1 MIRRPPRSTRTDTLF
16 PYTTL
21 FRSLSDVLLVGID
34 LGEKR
39 VHVIELALDG
49 EGERRDRAF
58 HALQDID
65 PQQMNQAFLAVDLP
79 EEALAAPDFG
89 AVFFVVGGLL
99 VRKHESQ
106 GRISAERKPPDFAVA
121 LADGAEQ
128 IGRAHV

>member
-16 PYTTL
+16 SYTTL
-21 FRSLSDVLLVGID
+21 FRSINIVNGQLIDGLLVGID

-99 VRKHESQ
+99 VRD
-106 GRISAERKPPDFAVA
+106 RKSV
-121 LADGAEQ
+121 
-128 IGRAHV
+128 V

>member
-1 MIRRPPRSTRTDTLF
+1 MRISDW
-16 PYTTL
+16 
-21 FRSLSDVLLVGID
+21 SSDVCSSDLQHLNLAPDEQRLECGIVDINIVNGQLIDGLLVGID

-79 EEALAAPDFG
+79 EEALAAP
-89 AVFFVVGGLL
+89 
-99 VRKHESQ
+99 
-106 GRISAERKPPDFAVA
+106 A
-121 LADGAEQ
+121 LARKSVG
-128 IGRAHV
+128 

>member
-1 MIRRPPRSTRTDTLF
+1 MRISDW
-16 PYTTL
+16 
-21 FRSLSDVLLVGID
+21 SSDVCSSDL

-99 VRKHESQ
+99 E
-106 GRISAERKPPDFAVA
+106 
-121 LADGAEQ
+121 
-128 IGRAHV
+128 IGRASCRERVFSTCRSRWSPYH